1 MGIYN
6 LEMFNTQGE
15 DVALADL
22 NLESGGDTGVFV
34 VPFNGRLIKVILMWS
49 GEAVTSLAEYVR
61 VELQANNWNPN
72 LQKFGM
78 VMAGIR
84 TAPAE
89 PIPPFEFVM
98 DQPVLT
104 TQSIKGQFAYDNAS
118 TPITSDLH
126 VWGVFTGP

>member
-1 MGIYN
+1 MGVYN

-15 DVALADL
+15 DTSLADL
-22 NLESGGDTGVFV
+22 NLESSGATGVFV

-49 GEAVTSLAEYVR
+49 GEAVSSLAEYVR

-72 LQKFGM
+72 LHKFGM
-78 VMAGIR
+78 TMNNIR
-84 TAPAE
+84 TAPAFHV
-89 PIPPFEFVM
+89 PPVEFVM

-104 TQSIKGQFAYDNAS
+104 TQSIKGQFAYDNAAS
-118 TPITSDLH
+118 PVTCDLH